1 MIYGMMIL
9 MVITTVLAMKCIYL
23 SDLIKQQR
31 SHTNAIRR
39 ELNAMR
45 GSARW

>member
-9 MVITTVLAMKCIYL
+9 MVITTVLAMRCIHL
-23 SDLIKQQR
+23 SDLVKQQR
-31 SHTNAIRR
+31 SYTNVVRR